1 MDKQTNDIGR
11 PFMEV
16 VTNKLERQDEKIARL
31 EERINNLPDHSGDF
45 AQVLKELFEL
55 KTIVGNISISEKG
68 MQELSANLHS
78 GVKLLKQPIQE
89 KVLHHHYFPK
99 LLWITIGLFLLA
111 CLFFVLWLLAGKNLD
126 QYKSNDT
133 KYRYLKLQ
141 ENENLK
147 ELLYNT
153 DSIYLISPDLRD
165 SVEQRER
172 QNTRN
177 LEMLQEAMK
186 KEQEA
191 KVLREKVKRK

>member
-1 MDKQTNDIGR
+1 MDKQANDIGK

-16 VTNKLERQDEKIARL
+16 VTNKLEQQDEKIVWL
-31 EERINNLPDHSGDF
+31 EERINNLPNHSEDF

-55 KTIVGNISISEKG
+55 KTIAGNISISEKG
-68 MQELSANLHS
+68 MQDLSANLHTS
-78 GVKLLKQPIQE
+78 VKLLKQPVQE
-89 KVLHHHYFPK
+89 KVSHHHYIPK

-111 CLFFVLWLLAGKNLD
+111 SLFFVLWLLAKENLD

-141 ENENLK
+141 ESRNLK
-147 ELLYNT
+147 ELLYTT
-153 DSIYLISPDLRD
+153 DSIFQITPGLRD

-172 QNTRN
+172 QNMRN

-191 KVLREKVKRK
+191 KELREKARRK

>member
-1 MDKQTNDIGR
+1 MDKQVNDIGK

-16 VTNKLERQDEKIARL
+16 VTNKLERQDEKIAWLEQRL
-31 EERINNLPDHSGDF
+31 NNLPDHSGDF

-55 KTIVGNISISEKG
+55 KTIAGNISISEKG
-68 MQELSANLHS
+68 MQELSANLHT
-78 GVKLLKQPIQE
+78 GVKLLKQPVQE
-89 KVLHHHYFPK
+89 KVLHHHYIPK
-99 LLWITIGLFLLA
+99 LLWIAIGLFLLA
-111 CLFFVLWLLAGKNLD
+111 CLFFILWLFAGENLD

-141 ENENLK
+141 ENKNLK
-147 ELLYNT
+147 ELLHNT
-153 DSIYLISPDLRD
+153 DSIYLIIPGLRD

-177 LEMLQEAMK
+177 LEMIQEAMK

-191 KVLREKVKRK
+191 KELREKAKGK